1 MRCQIWQ
8 SHFLQHQGVKNLR
21 NCLLM
26 LFVLLSASLAT
37 LPVSAE
43 GELSE
48 LSDAGI
54 TLVALRNDTLDLNQD
69 GDIDAVR
76 VVVILNSTYP
86 STFIELRLIAS
97 HNDREVIE
105 KTTMEISGQTNASLT
120 YDAWAS
126 GKHELELVFF
136 DMNGVR
142 ITGIELPTFD
152 MVPSLQTPMLGLEL
166 FGSDTLETGSSCEVN
181 RMFAD
186 ETGPRYGAI
195 GTQTFIGAPF
205 TVLDNATI
213 IDCSNW
219 PAGQYSL
226 KETYRNELGQT
237 AESWLNLSIQNRPAP
252 EFELLLTGDQ
262 MATDRPCLVA
272 LQGLNSNE
280 DFTSYQKTWE
290 VSTLKGTIS
299 NSSVFDCSSLP
310 AGVHL
315 IILKV
320 TNLENIVSTE
330 AVNLVRLP
338 ALDLSAEE
346 QEALPSQSYGD
357 ETNTEAVGWYTMAAL
372 GLIVAIVVFVLL
384 VRIKE
389 HDELLALPEL
399 GPPPQI
405 LADGTPD
412 SEGLPTM
419 NDDEGQLWRKHPDGS
434 LDWWDT
440 SFNIWQRW

>member
-1 MRCQIWQ
+1 
-8 SHFLQHQGVKNLR
+8 
-21 NCLLM
+21 M
-26 LFVLLSASLAT
+26 LFVLLSASLTT

-76 VVVILNSTYP
+76 VVVILNSTSP

-97 HNDREVIE
+97 HNDREVVE

-252 EFELLLTGDQ
+252 GFELLLTGDQ

-299 NSSVFDCSSLP
+299 NTSVFDCSSLP

-399 GPPPQI
+399 GPTPQI

-419 NDDEGQLWRKHPDGS
+419 NDDEGQLWRRHPDGS